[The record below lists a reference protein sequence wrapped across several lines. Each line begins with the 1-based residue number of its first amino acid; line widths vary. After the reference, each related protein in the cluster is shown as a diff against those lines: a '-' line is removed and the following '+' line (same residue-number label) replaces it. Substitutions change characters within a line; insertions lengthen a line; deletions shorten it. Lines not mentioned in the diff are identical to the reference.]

1 MAGFFDD
8 DVVVVDL
15 QDADIVLA
23 YEFLDVAAARD
34 FIKGDLLL
42 HDFVRGVD
50 EDLEHVD
57 LLLDLPRELLDPVGA
72 GADDNREFMDA
83 RERRL
88 GSRQAF
94 DVDIA
99 AREDRR
105 DLAQQPDLV
114 LRKYGDDILLFHTS
128 FGLFEPD
135 RRHGGAGRHHREY
148 VFFAFDAHLQQVG
161 AFAGF
166 HLGHRPG

>member
-1 MAGFFDD
+1 MPASRPYGRFFDD

-72 GADDNREFMDA
+72 GADDDREFMDA

-94 DVDIA
+94 DVDVA

-114 LRKYGDDILLFHTS
+114 LRNTVMIYSCSIPRSVYSSRIADTGAPAGTIGNTFSSLSTRTS
-128 FGLFEPD
+128 N
-135 RRHGGAGRHHREY
+135 R
-148 VFFAFDAHLQQVG
+148 
-161 AFAGF
+161 
-166 HLGHRPG
+166 